1 LKSKKE
7 LALEKELLRRLDGK
21 CLEMANLI
29 FNDAEIKYMMDYANN
44 VSIKRLGFN
53 DHGPVHMKTA
63 SLNAMIMF
71 DLLRDAGVQ
80 FSLVSEQVG
89 TIEDSK
95 VAVFMASML
104 HDIGMTVGRENHEIY
119 SMIFGVNI
127 IDRLLRD
134 IYKKEDEKR
143 IILRSLV
150 MEGIAGH
157 MATQKIH
164 SIEAGLVLIGDGC
177 DMEKGRARIPTLLK
191 TKPKVGDIHRYSST
205 SIQDLSITK
214 GVRKPIRIT
223 VKMSESVGFFQIESV
238 LFPKI
243 LSSPVNPY
251 IELYAG
257 VIGQEMLQYL

>member
-1 LKSKKE
+1 MKSKKE

-71 DLLRDAGVQ
+71 DLLKNAGVQ

-104 HDIGMTVGRENHEIY
+104 HDIGMTVGRDNHEIY

-127 IDRLLRD
+127 IDRLLKE
-134 IYKKEDEKR
+134 IYKTEAEKR

-164 SIEAGLVLIGDGC
+164 SLEAGLVLIGDGC

>member
-1 LKSKKE
+1 M
-7 LALEKELLRRLDGK
+7 ALEKELLRRLDGK

>member
-1 LKSKKE
+1 MKSKKE
-7 LALEKELLRRLDGK
+7 IALEKELLRRLDGK

-71 DLLRDAGVQ
+71 DLLKNAGVQ

-104 HDIGMTVGRENHEIY
+104 HDIGMTVGRDNHEIY

-127 IDRLLRD
+127 IDRLLKE
-134 IYKKEDEKR
+134 IYKTEAEKR

-164 SIEAGLVLIGDGC
+164 SLEAGLVLIGDGC